1 MKRVC
6 NYIIDRWSEY
16 DDKKHIFTDVLNYGC
31 QSGVVGELIYYTD
44 TVRFYKQYKEEI
56 NSLLYDAMDG
66 TGLYA
71 PSELFGDKWDK
82 EDPLAQ
88 YDYNQNLLA
97 WFGSVTTLKNSK
109 ITFKEKKTM
118 KTTITKKEKAIEIM
132 KKMDIYKPYI
142 KGFEERDQVCFFEM
156 FGGFWIDQEPE
167 LHEKMKAIEKEH
179 KCKVYAV
186 THEYT
191 EFGELYDF
199 LIVTDY
205 PEEWDTL
212 VYSQGNRH
220 TAFAYVWN
228 KDDDWC
234 SEFGS
239 VTVQSFGGGIKR
251 IA

>member
-1 MKRVC
+1 M
-6 NYIIDRWSEY
+6 
-16 DDKKHIFTDVLNYGC
+16 
-31 QSGVVGELIYYTD
+31 
-44 TVRFYKQYKEEI
+44 
-56 NSLLYDAMDG
+56 
-66 TGLYA
+66 
-71 PSELFGDKWDK
+71 
-82 EDPLAQ
+82 
-88 YDYNQNLLA
+88 
-97 WFGSVTTLKNSK
+97 
-109 ITFKEKKTM
+109 
-118 KTTITKKEKAIEIM
+118 TKKEKALKLM
-132 KKMDIYKPYI
+132 KELNIYRPYI
-142 KGFEERDQVCFFEM
+142 KGYAEKDRVCFFES
-156 FGGFWIDQEPE
+156 FGRFWVDQENE
-167 LHEKMKAIEKEH
+167 LYAKMKEIEKKH
-179 KCKVYAV
+179 KCKVYAI

-239 VTVQSFGGGIKR
+239 IALQSFGGGIRR